1 VTSGWPGV
9 DFVLA
14 SGHRASVAEIG
25 IPRRWHTREDSG
37 LVLDQN
43 LAWYHDGERITHPRI
58 VEAFNA
64 GLVPTDDGRFQLHI
78 GNDWAYV
85 TVEGP
90 AYAVTGIE
98 PGPRTLTLR
107 LSDRTT
113 ESLDPSTVVLDP
125 EGVLTAEV
133 KGGRARARF
142 SRDAQ
147 FALVQLL
154 QVSQGKVVLQLAET
168 QLPLPLDPGV
178 LATAEE

>member
-1 VTSGWPGV
+1 M
-9 DFVLA
+9 
-14 SGHRASVAEIG
+14 AEIG

-37 LVLDQN
+37 LVLDRQGV
-43 LAWYHDGERITHPRI
+43 WYHDGERITHPRI

-90 AYAVTGIE
+90 AYAVTGID
-98 PGPRTLTLR
+98 PGPRTLGLR
-107 LSDRTT
+107 LSDRTS
-113 ESLDPSTVVLDP
+113 EALDPATVVLDA
-125 EGVLTAEV
+125 EGVLSAGV

-147 FALVQLL
+147 FALAQLL
-154 QVSQGKVVLQLAET
+154 RGQDGKVVLELSEARWV
-168 QLPLPLDPGV
+168 LPLDAAV
-178 LATAEE
+178 LLQPEE